1 MFYFVR
7 MSVKGHSKSFCQFVH
22 QSQIMEMK
30 LGFKGFFFIFFQPI
44 SSPTMHQ
51 SFAIPALSTAS
62 SSSAG
67 AGKPSVGS
75 GATSSQN
82 VAAMQHSALK
92 RLQMVKKKAQQRV
105 LNHQQIR
112 IPRR

>member
-1 MFYFVR
+1 

-22 QSQIMEMK
+22 QSQTMEMK
-30 LGFKGFFFIFFQPI
+30 LGFKGFFHFFQPI

>member
-1 MFYFVR
+1 MHFYVKTVWFLGVSFFSVIPALCQCMSHIVR
-7 MSVKGHSKSFCQFVH
+7 VKLVFNV
-22 QSQIMEMK
+22 
-30 LGFKGFFFIFFQPI
+30 LFQPV

-67 AGKPSVGS
+67 ASKLSVSS